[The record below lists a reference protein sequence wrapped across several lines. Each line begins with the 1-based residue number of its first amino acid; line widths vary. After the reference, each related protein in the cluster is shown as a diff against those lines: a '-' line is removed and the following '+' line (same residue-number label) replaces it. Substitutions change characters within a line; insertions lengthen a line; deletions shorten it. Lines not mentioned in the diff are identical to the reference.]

1 VIELLLSGAVILLV
15 DQWTKTMVRE
25 LAPDR
30 VISWGPALRI
40 RPVRTSR
47 QLYKSERGQL
57 LLVLVWLMALG
68 AAIILHRSGKT
79 IHTQLALVGA
89 GGALGGAAGNL
100 IDILR
105 RRAVLDFIDLGWWP
119 VFNVADVAIVGGLV
133 LALWPRS

>member
-1 VIELLLSGAVILLV
+1 MLLSTAAVVLV
-15 DQWTKTMVRE
+15 DQWTKAMIRQ

-30 VISWGPALRI
+30 AITWGSALRI
-40 RPVRTSR
+40 RRVRSSR
-47 QLYKSERGQL
+47 QLYESERGRM

-68 AAIILHRSGKT
+68 AAIILHRSGET
-79 IHTQLALVGA
+79 IQTQVALMGA

-105 RRAVLDFIDLGWWP
+105 RRYVLDFIDLGWWP